1 MAIMYHLSCILLNY
15 VLTDRRTDI
24 TERQATDE
32 EVLH

>member
-1 MAIMYHLSCILLNY
+1 MYHFSCIILNY

-24 TERQATDE
+24 TERQATVTDE